1 MGFKTVSQIL
11 VFLLMI
17 EAAWVSVG
25 LYRKKNMWVFI
36 FWYWVILTAKN
47 AVDFIGMA

>member
-1 MGFKTVSQIL
+1 MPYRIISQIL
-11 VFLLMI
+11 VFMLMI
-17 EAAWVSVG
+17 DACWVAVG